1 VQAVPAPP
9 RSLDR
14 DWWLRAVYV
23 LQAPRAVFSAL
34 RDESEEA
41 ANARQEP
48 ALALAIV
55 AGIAAVLSS
64 GAAAHLLDDPAYDGL
79 LIVVWAFFA
88 GALYGASAY
97 WLGGL
102 VLHFG
107 MLVLGSRGGYRR
119 HRHLLA
125 FAAAPIALSLVVWAP
140 RLALYGGD
148 SFRYGGADDGTG
160 GAVFDWIQVAFFLW
174 ALALLV
180 VGIRALERWSWWRAT
195 GAAAVAA
202 ALPVVVALGASG
214 LV

>member
-1 VQAVPAPP
+1 MDDAVAP

-23 LQAPRAVFSAL
+23 LQAPRAVFAAM
-34 RDESEEA
+34 RDQGEA
-41 ANARQEP
+41 AADARQEP
-48 ALALAIV
+48 ALALTIV

-79 LIVVWAFFA
+79 LIAVWAFFA
-88 GALYGASAY
+88 GALYGAAAY

-107 MLVLGSRGGYRR
+107 MLALGSRRGYRR

-125 FAAAPIALSLVVWAP
+125 FAAAPVALSLVVWAP

-148 SFRYGGADDGTG
+148 SFRYSGADEGTG
-160 GAVFDWIQVAFFLW
+160 GAVFDWVQAAFFVW
-174 ALALLV
+174 ALVLLV
-180 VGIRALERWSWWRAT
+180 VGIRALERWSWARSL

-202 ALPVVVALGASG
+202 VLPVLIALGAAG

>member
-1 VQAVPAPP
+1 MAEAAAP
-9 RSLDR
+9 RSPDR

-23 LQAPRAVFSAL
+23 LQAPRAVFAAL
-34 RDESEEA
+34 RDDAEA
-41 ANARQEP
+41 AADARQEP
-48 ALALAIV
+48 ALALLV
-55 AGIAAVLSS
+55 LAGIAAVLSS
-64 GAAAHLLDDPAYDGL
+64 GAAAHLLDDPAYDGM

-88 GALYGASAY
+88 GSLYGATAY

-125 FAAAPIALSLVVWAP
+125 FAAAPIALSLVLWAP

-148 SFRYGGADDGTG
+148 SFRYAGADEGTG
-160 GAVFDWIQVAFFLW
+160 GAVFEWLQVAFFLW

-180 VGIRALERWSWWRAT
+180 LGIRALERWSWGRSLS
-195 GAAAVAA
+195 AAAVAA
-202 ALPVVVALGASG
+202 VLPVVIALGASG
-214 LV
+214 LA